1 MGKIQYETIRV
12 FLDADWTI
20 DVLEADGWEMIGNPV
35 SSIVGVNN
43 GMAQYGV
50 KFGSFRRPMSKTS
63 LP

>member
-1 MGKIQYETIRV
+1 MEYIQYETIRV

-35 SSIVGVNN
+35 SSIVGCSN
-43 GMAQYGV
+43 GMAQYGEKV
-50 KFGSFRRPMSKTS
+50 GTFRRPMSKTS